1 MAEPATPVAWV
12 ALLAAILLPAAV
24 AALGFWWNVQTHA
37 ARHTDELRMV
47 QLRLESQS
55 LEISRLRREVTMLE
69 EDLDLVLD
77 ID

>member
-1 MAEPATPVAWV
+1 MAEPSTPVTWV

-24 AALGFWWNVQTHA
+24 AAVGFWWNVQTHA
-37 ARHTDELRMV
+37 ARHADELRMM

-55 LEISRLRREVTMLE
+55 LEINHLRREVKMLE

-77 ID
+77 LE

>member
-1 MAEPATPVAWV
+1 MAEPATPVGWV

-24 AALGFWWNVQTHA
+24 AAVGFWWNVHTHA
-37 ARHTDELRMV
+37 ARHADELRMV

-55 LEISRLRREVTMLE
+55 LEISHLRRQVRMLE

-77 ID
+77 VD

>member
-12 ALLAAILLPAAV
+12 ALLAAILLPAGV
-24 AALGFWWNVQTHA
+24 AAVGFWWNVQTHA
-37 ARHTDELRMV
+37 ARHTDELRMM

-69 EDLDLVLD
+69 EDLNLVLD
-77 ID
+77 VD